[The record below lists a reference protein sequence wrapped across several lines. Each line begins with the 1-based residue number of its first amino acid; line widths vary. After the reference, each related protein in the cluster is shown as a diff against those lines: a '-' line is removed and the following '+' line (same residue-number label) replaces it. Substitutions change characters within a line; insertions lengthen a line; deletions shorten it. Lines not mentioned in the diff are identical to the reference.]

1 MTRVALI
8 EARIAARAE
17 VARDICVFEIEAAGA
32 APLPAIEAGAHID
45 VHVNGFVRQYSLLD
59 GPSLAPRRY
68 RIAVLRAASSRGG
81 SEAMHAQLREDSA
94 LRISAPRNNFP
105 LRLDSP
111 SSVLVGGGIGITPL
125 MSMAAAL
132 HASGARF
139 ALHYCARSRDR
150 MAFADELQR
159 APFAHAVHLYSDDEA
174 QSAFDGEA
182 VLASQPSGA
191 HLYVCGPQGFMDHVL
206 GIARAAG
213 WDESRLHHEY
223 FQAAAVAP
231 TSGGDRA
238 FELIAVRSGKR
249 ITVAAAES
257 ALQALT
263 RCGIEIAFSCQQGV
277 CGSCLTP
284 VLEGIVDH
292 RDSFLTSQEKV
303 RNEAFLPC
311 CSRAHGDVLM
321 VDL

>member
-17 VARDICVFEIEAAGA
+17 VARDICLFEIEAAGA

-68 RIAVLRAASSRGG
+68 RIAVARAASSRGG
-81 SEAMHAQLREDSA
+81 SEAMHAQLREGSV

-105 LRLDSP
+105 LRPDSP
-111 SSVLVGGGIGITPL
+111 SSVLVAGGIGITPI

-132 HASGARF
+132 HAGGARF
-139 ALHYCARSRDR
+139 ALHYCARSKDR

-159 APFAHAVHLYSDDEA
+159 APFANAVHLYPDDEA
-174 QSAFDGEA
+174 QSAFDSEA

-206 GIARAAG
+206 GTARAAG

-223 FQAAAVAP
+223 FQAAAAA

-238 FELIAVRSGKR
+238 FDLIAVRSGKC
-249 ITVAAAES
+249 ITVAAAET

-263 RCGIEIAFSCQQGV
+263 RCGIEVASSCEQGV

-292 RDSFLTSQEKV
+292 RDSFLTLQEKV

-311 CSRAHGDVLM
+311 CSRAHGETLT

>member
-45 VHVNGFVRQYSLLD
+45 VHVSGFVRQYSLLD
-59 GPSLAPRRY
+59 GPSLVPRRY
-68 RIAVLRAASSRGG
+68 RVAVLRAASSRGG
-81 SEAMHAQLREDSA
+81 SEAVHAQLREGSV

-105 LRLDSP
+105 LRPNSP
-111 SSVLVGGGIGITPL
+111 SSVLVAGGIGITPI

-139 ALHYCARSRDR
+139 ALHYCARSKDR

-159 APFAHAVHLYSDDEA
+159 APFAHAVHLYPDDEA
-174 QSAFDGEA
+174 QSAFDSEA
-182 VLASQPSGA
+182 VLASQPPGA

-206 GIARAAG
+206 GTARAAG

-223 FQAAAVAP
+223 FQAAAVAA

-238 FELIAVRSGKR
+238 FELIAARSGKR
-249 ITVAAAES
+249 ITVAAAET

-263 RCGIEIAFSCQQGV
+263 RCGIEVASSCEQGV

-292 RDSFLTSQEKV
+292 RDSFLTLQEKV

-311 CSRAHGDVLM
+311 CSRAHGEALT

>member
-1 MTRVALI
+1 MTRAALI
-8 EARIAARAE
+8 DARIVARAE
-17 VARDICVFEIEAAGA
+17 VARDICVFEIEATGA

-45 VHVNGFVRQYSLLD
+45 VHVSGFVRQYSLLD
-59 GPSLAPRRY
+59 GPSLVPRRY

-81 SEAMHAQLREDSA
+81 SEAMHAQLREGSV

-105 LRLDSP
+105 LRPDSS
-111 SSVLVGGGIGITPL
+111 SSVLVAGGIGITPI

-132 HASGARF
+132 HASGAHF
-139 ALHYCARSRDR
+139 ALHYCARSKDR
-150 MAFADELQR
+150 MAFAGELQR
-159 APFAHAVHLYSDDEA
+159 APFAHAVHLYTDDET
-174 QSAFDGEA
+174 QSAFDSEA
-182 VLASQPSGA
+182 VFASQPSGA

-206 GIARAAG
+206 GTARAAG

-223 FQAAAVAP
+223 FQPAAVAT
-231 TSGGDRA
+231 TSGVDRG
-238 FELIAVRSGKR
+238 FELIAARSGKR
-249 ITVAAAES
+249 VTVAAAET

-263 RCGIEIAFSCQQGV
+263 RCGIEVASSCEQGV

-292 RDSFLTSQEKV
+292 RDSFLTLQEKV

-311 CSRAHGDVLM
+311 CSRAHGKTLT